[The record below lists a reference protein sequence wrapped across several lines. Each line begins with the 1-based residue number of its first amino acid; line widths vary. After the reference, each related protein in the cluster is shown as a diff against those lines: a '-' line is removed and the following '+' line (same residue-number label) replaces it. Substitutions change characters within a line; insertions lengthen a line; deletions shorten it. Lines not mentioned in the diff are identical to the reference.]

1 MVPVKRVAYL
11 CHMVKN
17 KQVEH
22 WTDTKH
28 TVETNRLWGGLY
40 AQKAQ
45 PTDEEN
51 PF

>member
-22 WTDTKH
+22 RTDTKH
-28 TVETNRLWGGLY
+28 TNRLWEGIY